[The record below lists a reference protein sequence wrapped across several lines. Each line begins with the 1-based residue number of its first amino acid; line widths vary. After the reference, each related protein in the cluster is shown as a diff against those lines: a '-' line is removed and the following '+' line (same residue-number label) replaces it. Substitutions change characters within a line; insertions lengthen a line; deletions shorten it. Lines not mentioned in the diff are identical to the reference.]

1 MSHPRTKFLY
11 CLLFATL
18 LVGCQRPSPGTS
30 ESAPPVTTT
39 RLDRQTEVLN
49 ELSNEI
55 NWTYGYKDGIPRI
68 NIGPCGRFAKTFREQ
83 WNDRFQRKINIVFLM
98 ASDDHCC
105 HVLVK
110 LPGGT
115 YFDGGNGVMSGPALL
130 DKFAQFT
137 PGVRIEEMVEFDLKL
152 LDKHSHGLGRTYEH
166 CPNYSDESTF
176 RIIER
181 YLARLAENTG
191 NP

>member
-1 MSHPRTKFLY
+1 MNHLRSKSFY
-11 CLLFATL
+11 CLLFAVL
-18 LVGCQRPSPGTS
+18 FVGCQRPSPGTGP
-30 ESAPPVTTT
+30 SAPSASTA

-55 NWTYGYKDGIPRI
+55 NLTYGYKDEIPRI

-83 WNDRFQRKINIVFLM
+83 WNDRFERKINIVFLM
-98 ASDDHCC
+98 APDDHCC

-110 LPGGT
+110 LPEGT

-137 PGVRIEEMVEFDLKL
+137 PGVRIEEMVEFNLKL
-152 LDKHSHGLGRTYEH
+152 LDKHSHGLVRKYEH
-166 CPNYSDESTF
+166 CPNYSDEATHK
-176 RIIER
+176 IIDKHLTK
-181 YLARLAENTG
+181 LAKDTG